1 VILIFVIRPHGFLYV
16 CKTFWL
22 RTKIDICRSRSHYV
36 FVYFIII
43 RFVFQ
48 FRSNRR
54 ILILFYNNMVYRIIS
69 KKLNVS
75 IIWLLNWVPVRS
87 KKLDTLRSKYRHSD
101 TKRRSY
107 IGRLTQWILADYDTP
122 GDPFAL
128 AIGKLFPKELF
139 LVPLLRTH
147 HMQDREVSKADIAI
161 FRTSYHLR

>member
-1 VILIFVIRPHGFLYV
+1 VICDFCDSSTWVFYV

-43 RFVFQ
+43 RFYCFAVTDGYY
-48 FRSNRR
+48 SY
-54 ILILFYNNMVYRIIS
+54 FYNNMVYRIIS
-69 KKLNVS
+69 QKLNVS

-87 KKLDTLRSKYRHSD
+87 SKNWIRCQVQAFGD

-107 IGRLTQWILADYDTP
+107 IGGGSRNGFWPDYDTP

-128 AIGKLFPKELF
+128 AIGKLFPKR
-139 LVPLLRTH
+139 VISGHPLGPIICKTGK
-147 HMQDREVSKADIAI
+147 VSKADIV